1 MPSEC
6 AMCAVSVLV
15 TDGHDWEEGDLCY
28 TCLASEHACL
38 KQRTAAL
45 QSQLKEAK
53 EGWDSAIADLYAAAE
68 IAKGM
73 QSQLAAKW
81 ISVDVSM
88 PSEIDAEFWVWVRPN
103 AGIRHDG
110 SLIKADFSP
119 HMRLCK
125 TYQNRDGEVR
135 FNCGALEEVTHYQ
148 RTPSPPPSGAKGETK
163 P

>member
-73 QSQLAAKW
+73 QSQLDALTWTEITPENLPKIGDELFAHHVFRDAQW
-81 ISVDVSM
+81 DTVSSVTNIHATWRVD
-88 PSEIDAEFWVWVRPN
+88 
-103 AGIRHDG
+103 
-110 SLIKADFSP
+110 DF
-119 HMRLCK
+119 L
-125 TYQNRDGEVR
+125 
-135 FNCGALEEVTHYQ
+135 NCGWTHFRPINPPPRALEPQ
-148 RTPSPPPSGAKGETK
+148 
-163 P
+163 